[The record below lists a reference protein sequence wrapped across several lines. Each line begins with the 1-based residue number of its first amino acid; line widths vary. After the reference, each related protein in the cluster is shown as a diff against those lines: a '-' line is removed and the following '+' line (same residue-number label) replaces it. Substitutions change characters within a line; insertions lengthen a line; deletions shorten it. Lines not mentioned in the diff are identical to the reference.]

1 MHVRTAIWI
10 LRSSFPTASS
20 SALAV
25 KRIVAALGPHTPGMD
40 LHTYRFHST
49 WQVDAAPG
57 DVYEALRIVGD
68 YPAWW
73 PQVCRADWVGDG
85 TYDLVVRSLLPYNLR
100 FRSTRS
106 REDPTGRVLEA
117 ALSGDLEGFSRW
129 TVTASGG
136 GTLLV
141 FDEEVVARKALLRR
155 LAVVARPALVANHAV
170 MMRTGCRGLR
180 AHLAGRRS
188 GGFHRHPR
196 NLQGVRCGRAA

>member
-10 LRSSFPTASS
+10 LRSSSPTASS

-57 DVYEALRIVGD
+57 DVYEALRVVGD

-155 LAVVARPALVANHAV
+155 LAVVARPAFIVNHAM
-170 MMRTGCRGLR
+170 MMRAGRRGLR
-180 AHLAGRRS
+180 AHLARPRSRGGRRI
-188 GGFHRHPR
+188 GA
-196 NLQGVRCGRAA
+196 LL